1 MTSLSPPRTSRA
13 LAFAV
18 AGLALS
24 LVILATLQYQWLG
37 EVSTAEQARM
47 HAADRTHAQQFARD
61 FDREVTR
68 AFLRLQ
74 IDPATFRDRDGAR
87 YAARYRQWAERTD
100 HGRLVK
106 DVFLVDGASDTLLRF
121 QPEAGVFQPAEWPG
135 SLAHIRAHVHEVM
148 AEPGEGPRGFRRGP
162 LDLIDDEVP
171 GLVMPIASFE
181 RRGAGPM
188 PFFRLAG
195 YGVIVL
201 DLGYIQSELLPALVR
216 RHFGSDS
223 EADYAVRI
231 ERRTDPKAILF
242 QSHAPFPP
250 GDGDGSTGLL
260 ELRPDEASEDDLAA
274 VPSTGPS
281 PGAGSRAEPGGR
293 DRTEGRRDGTEGGRE
308 RGRPERRLG
317 WNRRGASRLEGDSG
331 HWRLVVAHR
340 AGSVDEVV
348 AAARRRNLAVSA
360 GILVLLAGSMA
371 LIVLSAQRAR
381 RLAERQIEFVAGVS
395 HELRT
400 PVAVICSAGENLAD
414 GVVQDGDMVR
424 QYGRVLR
431 DEGRRLA
438 EMVEQVLDFAGSY
451 SGRRAYR
458 FEEVD
463 VAAVLGECLEAA
475 ASTLRE
481 AEMRVESAIE
491 PGLPAVKADR
501 SALRRAVQNLVQN
514 AIKYG
519 RDGRLIEVRGTS
531 ATERGRRQV
540 RITVEDHGL
549 GIPPAEVDRVFEPF
563 YRGEEAEN
571 RQIRGSGLGL
581 SLVKRIAEAHGG
593 RVHVAST
600 PGRGSAFTLTLP
612 AWPSEGRA
620 PA

>member
-1 MTSLSPPRTSRA
+1 MTSLAAPRTSRA
-13 LAFAV
+13 LAFAA
-18 AGLALS
+18 AGLAL
-24 LVILATLQYQWLG
+24 LLAILATLQYRWLG

-47 HAADRTHAQQFARD
+47 HAADQNHAQHFARD

-74 IDPATFRDRDGAR
+74 IDPATFRDHDGAR
-87 YAARYRQWAERTD
+87 YTERYRAWAARTD

-106 DVFLVDGASDTLLRF
+106 DVFLVDAARDALLRF
-121 QPEAGVFQPAEWPG
+121 DAEAGAFQPAEWPA
-135 SLAHIRAHVHEVM
+135 SFDHIRAHVREVM
-148 AEPGEGPRGFRRGP
+148 AEPAEGPRGFRRGP
-162 LDLIDDEVP
+162 LDLIDDELP

-188 PFFRLAG
+188 PSFRLAG

-201 DLGYIQSELLPALVR
+201 DLGYIQNVLLPALAH
-216 RHFGSDS
+216 RHFASGRES
-223 EADYAVRI
+223 DYAVRI
-231 ERRTDPKAILF
+231 ERRADPKAILF
-242 QSHAPFPP
+242 QSEARFPP
-250 GDGDGSTGLL
+250 GEGDGTTGLL
-260 ELRPDEASEDDLAA
+260 ELRPEEASEEDLAA
-274 VPSTGPS
+274 VPWAGPGPGG
-281 PGAGSRAEPGGR
+281 PGAGRSTGAEA
-293 DRTEGRRDGTEGGRE
+293 RE
-308 RGRPERRLG
+308 RGRPERRFG
-317 WNRRGASRLEGDSG
+317 WNRRGASRLEGEAG

-340 AGSVDEVV
+340 AGSIDEVV

-360 GILVLLAGSMA
+360 GILLLLGGSMA

-381 RLAERQIEFVAGVS
+381 RLADRQMEFVAGVS

-400 PVAVICSAGENLAD
+400 PMAVICSAGENLAD

-438 EMVEQVLDFAGSY
+438 EMVEQVLEFAGSY

-475 ASTLRE
+475 ATTLRE
-481 AEMRVESAIE
+481 AEMRVLSAIE

-501 SALRRAVQNLVQN
+501 GALRRAVQNLVQN

-519 RDGRLIEVRGTS
+519 RDGHLIEVRGSS
-531 ATERGRRQV
+531 ATERGQRRV

-549 GIPPAEVDRVFEPF
+549 GIPAAEVERVFEPF

-581 SLVKRIAEAHGG
+581 SLVRSIAEAHGG
-593 RVHVAST
+593 RVDVASS

-612 AWPSEGRA
+612 AWPSEGPA